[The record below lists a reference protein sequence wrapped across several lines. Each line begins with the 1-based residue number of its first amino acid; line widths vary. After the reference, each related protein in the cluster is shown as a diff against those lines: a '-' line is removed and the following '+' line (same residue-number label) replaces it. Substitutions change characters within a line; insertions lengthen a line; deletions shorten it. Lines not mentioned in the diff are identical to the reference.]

1 MLYNKTP
8 QNALYTMQIFIHTY
22 GTSLKMTDGLL
33 SIKHED
39 KINKVPIGKIK
50 TLYLTKSVQLS
61 TDVIYACLENGI
73 DLLIT
78 ERNGKPLG
86 RLWNNRFGSISTIRK
101 YQLDFARGTKVTSWV
116 ISQLSDKIEN
126 QIDLLYCL
134 LTLDEPHEKLITD
147 TAEKMRAVIGKIQLS
162 KDDSVEE
169 AGPRLRALEGQAAK
183 LYFSCINKHLPFR
196 YQFAGRSRHP
206 ALDMVNAMLNYVYGI
221 LYGHIESA
229 LIRAGLDPYI
239 GFFHRDEY
247 NRPVLTY
254 DVIEPFRPWADWTV
268 FHLCF
273 NEVLEDSHFSIEQ
286 GQYWLQGD
294 AKRFL
299 IQHFTDFFEEVID
312 YKDKRFSRMM
322 HLERAARLLASTI
335 QDMSISDPISP
346 DQIDISS

>member
-1 MLYNKTP
+1 
-8 QNALYTMQIFIHTY
+8 MQIFINTY

-50 TLYLTKSVQLS
+50 TLYLTKSVQMS

-101 YQLDFARGTKVTSWV
+101 YQLDFARGSKVTGWV
-116 ISQLSDKIEN
+116 ISQLAEKIEN
-126 QIDLLYCL
+126 QIDLLFCL
-134 LTLDEPHEKLITD
+134 MSLDEPHEKYITD
-147 TAEKMRAVIGKIQLS
+147 TTAKMRSIIEKLWLS
-162 KDDSVEE
+162 KDDLIEE
-169 AGPRLRALEGQAAK
+169 AAPRLRALEGQAAK
-183 LYFSCINKHLPFR
+183 IYFACVNKHLPFR
-196 YQFAGRSRHP
+196 YQFSGRSRHP
-206 ALDMVNAMLNYVYGI
+206 ALDMVNSMLNYVYGI

-268 FHLCF
+268 FHLCV
-273 NEVLEDSHFSIEQ
+273 NEVLEDSHFAVEQ

-312 YKDKRFSRMM
+312 YKGKRFSRMM
-322 HLERAARLLASTI
+322 HIERSARLLASAI
-335 QDMSISDPISP
+335 QDIEISETLSNEQEGISEV
-346 DQIDISS
+346 

>member
-1 MLYNKTP
+1 
-8 QNALYTMQIFIHTY
+8 MQIFINTY
-22 GTSLKMTDGLL
+22 GTSVRIQDGLL

-50 TLYLTKSVQLS
+50 TIFLTRSVHIS
-61 TDVIYACLENGI
+61 TDVIYACLEQGI

-78 ERNGKPLG
+78 ERNGKPVG

-101 YQLDFARGTKVTSWV
+101 QQIDFAKSPQITSWV
-116 ISQLSDKIEN
+116 IDQLVEKIEN
-126 QIDLLYCL
+126 QIELLFCL
-134 LTLDEPHEKLITD
+134 LSLDEPHDTLIKDTVDQMRKITEKF
-147 TAEKMRAVIGKIQLS
+147 ALS
-162 KDDSVEE
+162 KDDRPEE
-169 AGPRLRALEGQAAK
+169 AAPRLRALEGQAAR
-183 LYFSCINKHLPFR
+183 LYFACVNRHLPFR
-196 YQFAGRSRHP
+196 YQFDGRSRHP

-221 LYGHIESA
+221 LYGHIETA
-229 LIRAGLDPYI
+229 LIKAGLDPFI

-273 NEVLEDSHFSIEQ
+273 NEVLEDHHFEVDK
-286 GQYWLQGD
+286 GAYWLQGD

-312 YKDKRFSRMM
+312 YKNKRFSRFI
-322 HLERAARLLASTI
+322 HLEKAATDLASMI
-335 QDMSISDPISP
+335 QAQKSNPNP
-346 DQIDISS
+346 DISGHTGIQSSLQNDLKDE